1 MRRVNEGLCPGRL
14 VLEPQLI
21 TYAWKKWSKEKSGLS
36 LFAKD
41 VILYLGIPKESIEK
55 PVKLMSLL
63 RKS

>member
-1 MRRVNEGLCPGRL
+1 MPRQAGAGASANNLCM
-14 VLEPQLI
+14 
-21 TYAWKKWSKEKSGLS
+21 KEIEQGKVRFI

-55 PVKLMSLL
+55 PVKLMRLL